1 MNLFHLFEI
10 HKYLSFL
17 QLQLFLAQL
26 IQLVDLDNLEEVEKR
41 AILQALEKTN
51 QNKTAAAKLLGV
63 SFRTLRYRLVKLGLS
78 KEAETALEDELEAEE

>member
-1 MNLFHLFEI
+1 MNPELSPEI
-10 HKYLSFL
+10 NLPEY
-17 QLQLFLAQL
+17 
-26 IQLVDLDNLEEVEKR
+26 LEEIEKR

-78 KEAETALEDELEAEE
+78 KESDAEVDVEIEDGN